1 MFHMKNT
8 VDVIVLDGLTLG
20 KRVRLA
26 RIAKSWRQVD
36 VASRAAVSPGDVSNV
51 EQDRPVH
58 RWKIKRIFEA
68 LDLERR
74 P

>member
-1 MFHMKNT
+1 MDT
-8 VDVIVLDGLTLG
+8 VAVIVLDGLTLG

-26 RIAKSWRQVD
+26 RIAEGWRQID
-36 VASRAAVSPGDVSNV
+36 VASRAMVSPGDVSNV

-58 RWKIKRIFEA
+58 PWKLRRILEA
-68 LDLERR
+68 LGLERR